1 MWNLDEKKLQE
12 MLDGFLNFQEVWTLE
27 KVKNMTLEEYTNIK
41 KDNPNRDDFTF
52 WIESKLDNLGSIWGG
67 SAFKFGIY
75 RRNDESQKES
85 SSGRLY
91 SQNYAWIAKYGNNEN
106 EAFNNIK
113 EKIIQII
120 QASQDN
126 NLKTIEKIDFGDAIK
141 WKIAFHYQDVK
152 NIKIVNIFSKNV
164 LDLIS
169 LNEFKEKLKIYQIHK
184 KLLENKNLSLVK
196 MIENIAIP
204 LWNKYGMDSQNYIDK
219 MKNLFS
225 EYLNKKKL
233 DKNTINKYIQVIENI
248 SKEFLKENLY
258 SCDLF
263 SFDQNINK
271 LNKNEEFK
279 LKNSNGHNMY
289 SSALN
294 YYKAFLI
301 DYYEQDIFITER
313 VQSEESN
320 MKIIPLNQ
328 ILYGSPG
335 TGKTYHTIDKA
346 LEIISKEEKIQIP
359 SEDDRIN
366 RKKIFDEYVK
376 NGQIVFTTFHQS
388 YGYEEFVEGIK
399 PMMNN
404 EANSQEIQYEIK
416 DGIFKDICNR
426 ALENYEN
433 SNLNTEELREKIK
446 LREKVEKFLNRLLE
460 TNEPISKTKGGN
472 FFINSFNNNTIEI
485 YSEDVERFDGIFK
498 LSLSTFITLLKSNIE
513 FNSAVEMFKKVFD
526 RDYADRTHTY
536 YFNLV
541 NKFKEYEKQAVLKT
555 EDNKI
560 SSNSL
565 NSYIIIIDEINRGN
579 VSKIFGELITLIEPS
594 KRIGESEELKVTL
607 PYSGEKFGVP
617 KNVYIIGT
625 MNTADRSITSL
636 DAALRRRFE
645 FVEMMPDPDLLKN
658 VFICKDVENP
668 NKDEDYLGDDA
679 KTEGFAEILQNIL
692 ISINK
697 RIEFLLDREKTIG
710 HAFFMSEAVKFNKD
724 NWCKSDEYEEDWYV
738 LSISKLKSI
747 FQNKIIPLLQEYF
760 YNDYAL
766 ISAVLNDNGMIE
778 KCEKDDKYLQK
789 IKNLDNVD
797 SEKIIYNIASFD
809 NKIWNDIKTYQ
820 AIYNDGEN
828 QSKND
833 KQ

>member
-1 MWNLDEKKLQE
+1 MIE
-12 MLDGFLNFQEVWTLE
+12 FLNEDRKKFKEYLIDFFHNAYNSDKLSSKDEIVNFDFLKNYGFCVKLSYGKGTISKIPWIIFIRTDTQEY
-27 KVKNMTLEEYTNIK
+27 KASY
-41 KDNPNRDDFTF
+41 
-52 WIESKLDNLGSIWGG
+52 
-67 SAFKFGIY
+67 GIY
-75 RRNDESQKES
+75 VYCGIKRENGEIIVCIGESEDKTINYLAKNKVDDYNTQFNKKTYDYKNLNNDIDLIIDKIIENMQWFAKLPLNEIQDRNDLSKSNNKEIRNDGS
-85 SSGRLY
+85 EMS
-91 SQNYAWIAKYGNNEN
+91 N
-106 EAFNNIK
+106 
-113 EKIIQII
+113 
-120 QASQDN
+120 
-126 NLKTIEKIDFGDAIK
+126 
-141 WKIAFHYQDVK
+141 
-152 NIKIVNIFSKNV
+152 
-164 LDLIS
+164 
-169 LNEFKEKLKIYQIHK
+169 K
-184 KLLENKNLSLVK
+184 KENKNLSL
-196 MIENIAIP
+196 
-204 LWNKYGMDSQNYIDK
+204 
-219 MKNLFS
+219 
-225 EYLNKKKL
+225 
-233 DKNTINKYIQVIENI
+233 
-248 SKEFLKENLY
+248 
-258 SCDLF
+258 
-263 SFDQNINK
+263 
-271 LNKNEEFK
+271 
-279 LKNSNGHNMY
+279 
-289 SSALN
+289 
-294 YYKAFLI
+294 
-301 DYYEQDIFITER
+301 
-313 VQSEESN
+313 
-320 MKIIPLNQ
+320 NQ
-328 ILYGSPG
+328 ILYGPPG

-346 LEIISKEEKIQIP
+346 LEILGENLESRDRDEK
-359 SEDDRIN
+359 
-366 RKKIFDEYVK
+366 KAKFDEYVK
-376 NGQIVFTTFHQS
+376 DGQIVFTTFHQS

-594 KRIGESEELKVTL
+594 KRLGNEEALELTL

-636 DAALRRRFE
+636 DTALRRRFE
-645 FVEMMPDPDLLKN
+645 FVEMMPNSDLLNN

-668 NKDEDYLGDDA
+668 NEDEDYLGDDA
-679 KTEGFAEILQNIL
+679 KTEGYAEILQNIL

-710 HAFFMSEAVKFNKD
+710 HAFFMSEAVKFNKN
-724 NWCKSDEYEEDWYV
+724 NWIKPDEYEEDWYV
-738 LSISKLKSI
+738 LSISKLKKV

-766 ISAVLNDNGMIE
+766 INEVLNDNGMIFE
-778 KCEKDDKYLQK
+778 DKKDDKYLQK
-789 IKNLDNVD
+789 IKNLDSVN
-797 SEKIIYNIASFD
+797 SERSIYNIASFD
-809 NKIWNDIKTYQ
+809 DKIWDKIEIYQ
-820 AIYNDGEN
+820 AIYNDEIAN
-828 QSKND
+828 KL
-833 KQ
+833 KKRK

>member
-1 MWNLDEKKLQE
+1 
-12 MLDGFLNFQEVWTLE
+12 
-27 KVKNMTLEEYTNIK
+27 MTLEEYTNIK

-399 PMMNN
+399 PIIDND
-404 EANSQEIQYEIK
+404 ENSQEVKYDVK
-416 DGIFKDICNR
+416 DGIFKELCDKSLKNYILSMQNENEIDLDKLIFEF
-426 ALENYEN
+426 ANYINQDFLNKGNEFPLENKVSIKKILLNSKDEYRSFLLGGSIKSPQRLTIDIIKRDYLNFKNKKILSFKDIKPKYDSQSDYHGNAIYYFMFYNKLKEFEN
-433 SNLNTEELREKIK
+433 IQNEKFKIK
-446 LREKVEKFLNRLLE
+446 K
-460 TNEPISKTKGGN
+460 
-472 FFINSFNNNTIEI
+472 EI
-485 YSEDVERFDGIFK
+485 
-498 LSLSTFITLLKSNIE
+498 LK
-513 FNSAVEMFKKVFD
+513 
-526 RDYADRTHTY
+526 
-536 YFNLV
+536 
-541 NKFKEYEKQAVLKT
+541 
-555 EDNKI
+555 
-560 SSNSL
+560 
-565 NSYIIIIDEINRGN
+565 SYIIIIDEINRGN
-579 VSKIFGELITLIEPS
+579 VSKIFGELITLIEAS
-594 KRIGESEELKVTL
+594 KRIGEKEELKVTL
-607 PYSGEKFGVP
+607 PYSGKEFGVP

-636 DAALRRRFE
+636 DTALRRRFE
-645 FVEMMPDPDLLKN
+645 FIEMMPDVSKLSIDCEGINLQELLK
-658 VFICKDVENP
+658 
-668 NKDEDYLGDDA
+668 A
-679 KTEGFAEILQNIL
+679 
-692 ISINK
+692 INT
-697 RIEFLLDREKTIG
+697 RIEYLLDREKTIG
-710 HAFFMSEAVKFNKD
+710 HAFFISVENL
-724 NWCKSDEYEEDWYV
+724 ED
-738 LSISKLKSI
+738 LKKV
-747 FQNKIIPLLQEYF
+747 FKNKIIPLLQEYF

-766 ISAVLNDNGMIE
+766 IDAVLNKNGMLEISVENKDYLKNMTEFIE
-778 KCEKDDKYLQK
+778 SDKIVYKFSDSNNWSKDTFIK
-789 IKNLDNVD
+789 IY
-797 SEKIIYNIASFD
+797 E
-809 NKIWNDIKTYQ
+809 
-820 AIYNDGEN
+820 
-828 QSKND
+828 
-833 KQ
+833 

>member
-204 LWNKYGMDSQNYIDK
+204 LWNKYGMNSQNYIDK

-279 LKNSNGHNMY
+279 LKNSN

-294 YYKAFLI
+294 YYRAFLI

-328 ILYGSPG
+328 IFYGSPG

-346 LEIISKEEKIQIP
+346 LEILGKNLESR
-359 SEDDRIN
+359 DD
-366 RKKIFDEYVK
+366 KKAKFDEYVK
-376 NGQIVFTTFHQS
+376 KGQIVFTTFHQS

-399 PMMNN
+399 PRIDS
-404 EANSQEIQYEIK
+404 EENSKEIEYEIK
-416 DGIFKDICNR
+416 DGIFKELCEK
-426 ALENYEN
+426 ALDNYEN
-433 SNLNTEELREKIK
+433 SILNADELNKKIELK
-446 LREKVEKFLNRLLE
+446 EKVENFLNWLLE
-460 TNEPISKTKGGN
+460 TNEPIGKTKGGN
-472 FFINSFNNNTIEI
+472 FFVIEIDNKTIVI
-485 YSEDVERFDGIFK
+485 YSEGIERFDGIFNLN
-498 LSLSTFITLLKSNIE
+498 LSIFMELLKCKDE
-513 FNSAVEMFKKVFD
+513 FNNATEMFKKVFN

-541 NKFKEYEKQAVLKT
+541 KKFKAYEKQLTAKI
-555 EDNKI
+555 ENNKNND
-560 SSNSL
+560 NSL
-565 NSYIIIIDEINRGN
+565 KPYIIIIDEINRGN

-594 KRIGESEELKVTL
+594 KRIGEKEELKVTL

-636 DAALRRRFE
+636 DTALRRRFE
-645 FVEMMPDPDLLKN
+645 FVEMMPDVSKLSMDCEGINLQELLK
-658 VFICKDVENP
+658 
-668 NKDEDYLGDDA
+668 A
-679 KTEGFAEILQNIL
+679 
-692 ISINK
+692 INT
-697 RIEFLLDREKTIG
+697 RIEYLLDREKIIG
-710 HAFFMSEAVKFNKD
+710 HAFFIGVENLND
-724 NWCKSDEYEEDWYV
+724 
-738 LSISKLKSI
+738 LKSI

-766 ISAVLNDNGMIE
+766 INAVLNDNGMIFE
-778 KCEKDDKYLQK
+778 DKKDDKYLQK
-789 IKNLDNVD
+789 IKNLDSIN
-797 SEKIIYNIASFD
+797 SERSIYNIASFD
-809 NKIWNDIKTYQ
+809 DKIWDKIEIYQ
-820 AIYNDGEN
+820 AIYNDEIVNKLKNEN
-828 QSKND
+828 E
-833 KQ
+833 

>member
-219 MKNLFS
+219 IKNLFS

-294 YYKAFLI
+294 YYRAFLI

-328 ILYGSPG
+328 ILYGPPG

-346 LEIISKEEKIQIP
+346 LEILGENLESRDEK
-359 SEDDRIN
+359 
-366 RKKIFDEYVK
+366 KAKFDEYVRK
-376 NGQIVFTTFHQS
+376 GQIVFTTFHQS

-399 PMMNN
+399 PIIDND
-404 EANSQEIQYEIK
+404 ENSQEVKYDVK
-416 DGIFKDICNR
+416 DGIFKELCDKSLKNYILSMQNENEIDLDKLIFEF
-426 ALENYEN
+426 ANYINQDFLNKGNEFPLENKVSIKKILLNFKDEYRSFSLGGSIKSPQSLTIDIIKRDYLNFKNKKILSFKDIKPKYDSQSDYHGNAIYYFMFYNKLKEFEN
-433 SNLNTEELREKIK
+433 IQNEKFKIK
-446 LREKVEKFLNRLLE
+446 K
-460 TNEPISKTKGGN
+460 
-472 FFINSFNNNTIEI
+472 EI
-485 YSEDVERFDGIFK
+485 
-498 LSLSTFITLLKSNIE
+498 LK
-513 FNSAVEMFKKVFD
+513 
-526 RDYADRTHTY
+526 
-536 YFNLV
+536 
-541 NKFKEYEKQAVLKT
+541 
-555 EDNKI
+555 
-560 SSNSL
+560 
-565 NSYIIIIDEINRGN
+565 SYIIIIDEINRGN

-594 KRIGESEELKVTL
+594 KRIGEKEELKVTL

-636 DAALRRRFE
+636 DTALRRRFE
-645 FVEMMPDPDLLKN
+645 FVEMMPDVSKLSMDCEGINLQELLK
-658 VFICKDVENP
+658 
-668 NKDEDYLGDDA
+668 A
-679 KTEGFAEILQNIL
+679 
-692 ISINK
+692 INT
-697 RIEFLLDREKTIG
+697 RIEYLLDREKTIG
-710 HAFFMSEAVKFNKD
+710 HAFFVSVENL
-724 NWCKSDEYEEDWYV
+724 ED
-738 LSISKLKSI
+738 LKKV

-766 ISAVLNDNGMIE
+766 INAVLNDNGMIFE
-778 KCEKDDKYLQK
+778 DKKDDKYLQK
-789 IKNLDNVD
+789 IKNLDSVN
-797 SEKIIYNIASFD
+797 SERSIYNIASFD
-809 NKIWNDIKTYQ
+809 DKIWDKIEIYQ
-820 AIYNDGEN
+820 AIYNDEIANKLKNEN
-828 QSKND
+828 E
-833 KQ
+833 

>member
-1 MWNLDEKKLQE
+1 MIE
-12 MLDGFLNFQEVWTLE
+12 FLNEDRKKFKEYLIDFFHNAYNSDKLSSKDEIVNFDFLKNYGFCVKLSYGKGTISKIPWIIFIRTDTQEY
-27 KVKNMTLEEYTNIK
+27 KASY
-41 KDNPNRDDFTF
+41 
-52 WIESKLDNLGSIWGG
+52 
-67 SAFKFGIY
+67 GIY
-75 RRNDESQKES
+75 VYCGIKRENGEIIVCIGESEDKTINYLAKNKVDDYNTQFNKKTYDYKNLNNDIDLIIDKIIENMQWFAKLPLNEIQDRNDLSKSNNKEIRNDGS
-85 SSGRLY
+85 EMS
-91 SQNYAWIAKYGNNEN
+91 N
-106 EAFNNIK
+106 
-113 EKIIQII
+113 
-120 QASQDN
+120 
-126 NLKTIEKIDFGDAIK
+126 
-141 WKIAFHYQDVK
+141 
-152 NIKIVNIFSKNV
+152 
-164 LDLIS
+164 
-169 LNEFKEKLKIYQIHK
+169 K
-184 KLLENKNLSLVK
+184 KENKNLSL
-196 MIENIAIP
+196 
-204 LWNKYGMDSQNYIDK
+204 
-219 MKNLFS
+219 
-225 EYLNKKKL
+225 
-233 DKNTINKYIQVIENI
+233 
-248 SKEFLKENLY
+248 
-258 SCDLF
+258 
-263 SFDQNINK
+263 
-271 LNKNEEFK
+271 
-279 LKNSNGHNMY
+279 
-289 SSALN
+289 
-294 YYKAFLI
+294 
-301 DYYEQDIFITER
+301 
-313 VQSEESN
+313 
-320 MKIIPLNQ
+320 NQ
-328 ILYGSPG
+328 ILYGPPG

-346 LEIISKEEKIQIP
+346 LEILGENLESRDRDEK
-359 SEDDRIN
+359 
-366 RKKIFDEYVK
+366 KAKFDEYVK
-376 NGQIVFTTFHQS
+376 DGQIVFTTFHQS

-607 PYSGEKFGVP
+607 PYSGKKFGVP
-617 KNVYIIGT
+617 KNVYILGT

-636 DAALRRRFE
+636 DTALRRRFE

-724 NWCKSDEYEEDWYV
+724 NWCKPDKYEEDWYV

-747 FQNKIIPLLQEYF
+747 FQKKIIPLLQEYF

>member
-294 YYKAFLI
+294 YYRAFLI

-328 ILYGSPG
+328 ILYGPPG

-346 LEIISKEEKIQIP
+346 LEILGENLESRDEK
-359 SEDDRIN
+359 
-366 RKKIFDEYVK
+366 KAKFDEYVRK
-376 NGQIVFTTFHQS
+376 GQIVFTTFHQS

-399 PMMNN
+399 PIIDND
-404 EANSQEIQYEIK
+404 ENSQEVKYDVK
-416 DGIFKDICNR
+416 DGIFKELCDKSLKNYILSMQNENEIDLDKLIFEF
-426 ALENYEN
+426 ANYINQDFLNKGNEFPLENKVSIKKILLNFKDEYRSFSLGGSIKSPQSLTIDIIKRDYLNFKNKKILSFKDIKPKYDSQSDYHGNAIYYFMFYNKLKEFEN
-433 SNLNTEELREKIK
+433 IQNEKFKIK
-446 LREKVEKFLNRLLE
+446 K
-460 TNEPISKTKGGN
+460 
-472 FFINSFNNNTIEI
+472 EI
-485 YSEDVERFDGIFK
+485 
-498 LSLSTFITLLKSNIE
+498 LK
-513 FNSAVEMFKKVFD
+513 
-526 RDYADRTHTY
+526 
-536 YFNLV
+536 
-541 NKFKEYEKQAVLKT
+541 
-555 EDNKI
+555 
-560 SSNSL
+560 
-565 NSYIIIIDEINRGN
+565 SYIIIIDEINRGN
-579 VSKIFGELITLIEPS
+579 VSKIFGELITLIEAS
-594 KRIGESEELKVTL
+594 KRIGEKEELKVTL
-607 PYSGEKFGVP
+607 PYSGKEFGVP

-636 DAALRRRFE
+636 DTALRRRFE
-645 FVEMMPDPDLLKN
+645 FVEMMPDVSKLSMDCEGINLQELLK
-658 VFICKDVENP
+658 
-668 NKDEDYLGDDA
+668 A
-679 KTEGFAEILQNIL
+679 
-692 ISINK
+692 INT
-697 RIEFLLDREKTIG
+697 RIEYLLDREKTIG
-710 HAFFMSEAVKFNKD
+710 HAFFVSVENL
-724 NWCKSDEYEEDWYV
+724 ED
-738 LSISKLKSI
+738 LKKV

-766 ISAVLNDNGMIE
+766 INAVLNDNGMIFE
-778 KCEKDDKYLQK
+778 DKKDDKYLQK
-789 IKNLDNVD
+789 IKNLDSVN
-797 SEKIIYNIASFD
+797 SERSIYNIASFD
-809 NKIWNDIKTYQ
+809 DKIWDKIEIYQ
-820 AIYNDGEN
+820 AIYNDEIANKLKNEN
-828 QSKND
+828 E
-833 KQ
+833 

>member
-1 MWNLDEKKLQE
+1 MIE
-12 MLDGFLNFQEVWTLE
+12 FLNEDRKKFKEYLIDFFHNAYNSDKLSSKDEIVNFDFLKNYGFCVKLSYGKGTISKIPWIIFIRTDTQEY
-27 KVKNMTLEEYTNIK
+27 KASY
-41 KDNPNRDDFTF
+41 
-52 WIESKLDNLGSIWGG
+52 
-67 SAFKFGIY
+67 GIY
-75 RRNDESQKES
+75 VYCGIKRENGEIIVCIGESEDKTINYLAKNKVDDYNTQFNKKTYDYKNLNNDIDLIIDKIIENMQWFAKLPLNEIQDRNDLSKSNNKEIRNDGS
-85 SSGRLY
+85 EMS
-91 SQNYAWIAKYGNNEN
+91 N
-106 EAFNNIK
+106 
-113 EKIIQII
+113 
-120 QASQDN
+120 
-126 NLKTIEKIDFGDAIK
+126 
-141 WKIAFHYQDVK
+141 
-152 NIKIVNIFSKNV
+152 
-164 LDLIS
+164 
-169 LNEFKEKLKIYQIHK
+169 K
-184 KLLENKNLSLVK
+184 KENKNLS
-196 MIENIAIP
+196 
-204 LWNKYGMDSQNYIDK
+204 
-219 MKNLFS
+219 
-225 EYLNKKKL
+225 
-233 DKNTINKYIQVIENI
+233 
-248 SKEFLKENLY
+248 
-258 SCDLF
+258 
-263 SFDQNINK
+263 
-271 LNKNEEFK
+271 
-279 LKNSNGHNMY
+279 
-289 SSALN
+289 
-294 YYKAFLI
+294 
-301 DYYEQDIFITER
+301 
-313 VQSEESN
+313 
-320 MKIIPLNQ
+320 LNQ

-346 LEIISKEEKIQIP
+346 LEILGENLESRDEK
-359 SEDDRIN
+359 
-366 RKKIFDEYVK
+366 KAKFDEYVK

-399 PMMNN
+399 PHIDS
-404 EANSQEIQYEIK
+404 EENSKEIKYEIK
-416 DGIFKDICNR
+416 DGIFKELCEK
-426 ALENYEN
+426 ALENRD
-433 SNLNTEELREKIK
+433 SIK
-446 LREKVEKFLNRLLE
+446 NFNFYIDKLKEKVKIDDNNPEKYFELPNTKYSIQYRNGK
-460 TNEPISKTKGGN
+460 TFRIKFDDMSKNHKDYPVSIDNIEKLYKTSN
-472 FFINSFNNNTIEI
+472 IDEI
-485 YSEDVERFDGIFK
+485 Y
-498 LSLSTFITLLKSNIE
+498 
-513 FNSAVEMFKKVFD
+513 NSAYVRAILNYLKLQGLEDYKEKDEKV
-526 RDYADRTHTY
+526 
-536 YFNLV
+536 NLP
-541 NKFKEYEKQAVLKT
+541 
-555 EDNKI
+555 
-560 SSNSL
+560 
-565 NSYIIIIDEINRGN
+565 YIIIIDEINRGN
-579 VSKIFGELITLIEPS
+579 VSKIFGELITLIEAS
-594 KRIGESEELKVTL
+594 KRIGEKEELKVTL

-636 DAALRRRFE
+636 DTALRRRFE
-645 FVEMMPDPDLLKN
+645 FIEMMPDPDLLKN

>member
-1 MWNLDEKKLQE
+1 MIE
-12 MLDGFLNFQEVWTLE
+12 FLNEDRKKFKEYLIDFFHNAYNSDKLSSKDEIVNFDFLKNYGFCVKLSYGKGTISKIPWIIFIRTDTQEY
-27 KVKNMTLEEYTNIK
+27 KASY
-41 KDNPNRDDFTF
+41 
-52 WIESKLDNLGSIWGG
+52 
-67 SAFKFGIY
+67 GIY
-75 RRNDESQKES
+75 VYCGIKRENGEIIVCIGESEDKTINYLAKNKVDDYNTQFNKKTYDYKNLNNDIDLIIDKIIENMQWFAKLPLNEIQDRNDLSKSNNKEIRNDGS
-85 SSGRLY
+85 EMS
-91 SQNYAWIAKYGNNEN
+91 N
-106 EAFNNIK
+106 
-113 EKIIQII
+113 
-120 QASQDN
+120 
-126 NLKTIEKIDFGDAIK
+126 
-141 WKIAFHYQDVK
+141 
-152 NIKIVNIFSKNV
+152 
-164 LDLIS
+164 
-169 LNEFKEKLKIYQIHK
+169 K
-184 KLLENKNLSLVK
+184 KENKNLSL
-196 MIENIAIP
+196 
-204 LWNKYGMDSQNYIDK
+204 
-219 MKNLFS
+219 
-225 EYLNKKKL
+225 
-233 DKNTINKYIQVIENI
+233 
-248 SKEFLKENLY
+248 
-258 SCDLF
+258 
-263 SFDQNINK
+263 
-271 LNKNEEFK
+271 
-279 LKNSNGHNMY
+279 
-289 SSALN
+289 
-294 YYKAFLI
+294 
-301 DYYEQDIFITER
+301 
-313 VQSEESN
+313 
-320 MKIIPLNQ
+320 NQ
-328 ILYGSPG
+328 ILYGPPG

-346 LEIISKEEKIQIP
+346 LEILGENLESRDEK
-359 SEDDRIN
+359 
-366 RKKIFDEYVK
+366 KAKFDEYVK

-607 PYSGEKFGVP
+607 PYSGKKFGVP
-617 KNVYIIGT
+617 KNVYILGT

-636 DAALRRRFE
+636 DTALRRRFE

-724 NWCKSDEYEEDWYV
+724 NWCKPDEYEEDWYV

>member
-399 PMMNN
+399 PIIDND
-404 EANSQEIQYEIK
+404 ENSQEVKYDVK
-416 DGIFKDICNR
+416 DGIFKELCDKSLKNYILSMQNENEIDLDKLIFEF
-426 ALENYEN
+426 ANYINQDFLNKGNEFPLENKVSIKKILLNFKDEYRSFSLGGSIKSPQSLTIDIIKRDYLNFKNKKILSFKDIKPKYDSQSDYHGNAIYYFMFYNKLKEFEN
-433 SNLNTEELREKIK
+433 IQNEKFKIK
-446 LREKVEKFLNRLLE
+446 K
-460 TNEPISKTKGGN
+460 
-472 FFINSFNNNTIEI
+472 EI
-485 YSEDVERFDGIFK
+485 
-498 LSLSTFITLLKSNIE
+498 LK
-513 FNSAVEMFKKVFD
+513 
-526 RDYADRTHTY
+526 
-536 YFNLV
+536 
-541 NKFKEYEKQAVLKT
+541 
-555 EDNKI
+555 
-560 SSNSL
+560 
-565 NSYIIIIDEINRGN
+565 SYIIIIDEINRGN

-594 KRIGESEELKVTL
+594 KRIGEKEELKVTL
-607 PYSGEKFGVP
+607 PYSGKEFGVP

-636 DAALRRRFE
+636 DTALRRRFE
-645 FVEMMPDPDLLKN
+645 FIEMMPDVSKLSIDCEGINLQELLK
-658 VFICKDVENP
+658 
-668 NKDEDYLGDDA
+668 A
-679 KTEGFAEILQNIL
+679 
-692 ISINK
+692 INT
-697 RIEFLLDREKTIG
+697 RIEYLLDREKTIG
-710 HAFFMSEAVKFNKD
+710 HAFF
-724 NWCKSDEYEEDWYV
+724 
-738 LSISKLKSI
+738 ISVENLESLKKV
-747 FQNKIIPLLQEYF
+747 FKNRIIPLLQEYF

-766 ISAVLNDNGMIE
+766 IDAVLNKNGMLEISVENKDYLKNMTEFIE
-778 KCEKDDKYLQK
+778 SDKIVYKFSDSNNWSKDTFIK
-789 IKNLDNVD
+789 IYK
-797 SEKIIYNIASFD
+797 
-809 NKIWNDIKTYQ
+809 
-820 AIYNDGEN
+820 
-828 QSKND
+828 
-833 KQ
+833 

>member
-12 MLDGFLNFQEVWTLE
+12 MLDGFLNFQKVWTLE

-126 NLKTIEKIDFGDAIK
+126 NLKAIEKIDFGDAIK

-271 LNKNEEFK
+271 LNKNEGFK

-294 YYKAFLI
+294 YYRAFLI

-346 LEIISKEEKIQIP
+346 LEILGENLENR
-359 SEDDRIN
+359 DD
-366 RKKIFDEYVK
+366 KKAKFDEYVK

-399 PMMNN
+399 PSLNSD
-404 EANSQEIQYEIK
+404 ENSQINYKVK
-416 DGIFKDICNR
+416 DGIFKELCKK
-426 ALENYEN
+426 ALENRDDIESFNFYINDLKEKTKEDANNPEKYFQLPNTKYSIQYRGGKTFRIKFDDMSKNHKDYPVSIDNIEKLYKTSNIDEIYN
-433 SNLNTEELREKIK
+433 SAYVKAILNYLKSQGLKDYKEKDEKI
-446 LREKVEKFLNRLLE
+446 
-460 TNEPISKTKGGN
+460 
-472 FFINSFNNNTIEI
+472 
-485 YSEDVERFDGIFK
+485 
-498 LSLSTFITLLKSNIE
+498 
-513 FNSAVEMFKKVFD
+513 
-526 RDYADRTHTY
+526 
-536 YFNLV
+536 NLP
-541 NKFKEYEKQAVLKT
+541 
-555 EDNKI
+555 
-560 SSNSL
+560 
-565 NSYIIIIDEINRGN
+565 YIIIIDEINRGN

-594 KRIGESEELKVTL
+594 KRIGEKEELKVTL
-607 PYSGEKFGVP
+607 PYSGEEFGVP

-636 DAALRRRFE
+636 DTALRRRFE
-645 FVEMMPDPDLLKN
+645 FIEMMPDVSKLSMDCEGINLQELLK
-658 VFICKDVENP
+658 
-668 NKDEDYLGDDA
+668 A
-679 KTEGFAEILQNIL
+679 
-692 ISINK
+692 INT
-697 RIEFLLDREKTIG
+697 RIEYLLDREKTIG
-710 HAFFMSEAVKFNKD
+710 HAFFIGVENLND
-724 NWCKSDEYEEDWYV
+724 
-738 LSISKLKSI
+738 LKKV

-766 ISAVLNDNGMIE
+766 INAVLN
-778 KCEKDDKYLQK
+778 
-789 IKNLDNVD
+789 
-797 SEKIIYNIASFD
+797 
-809 NKIWNDIKTYQ
+809 
-820 AIYNDGEN
+820 
-828 QSKND
+828 KND
-833 KQ
+833 MLEISVENKDYLKNMTEFIESDKIVYKFSDSNNWSKDTFIKIYE

>member
-204 LWNKYGMDSQNYIDK
+204 LWNKYGMDSQNYINK

-399 PMMNN
+399 PIIDND
-404 EANSQEIQYEIK
+404 ENSQEVKYDVK
-416 DGIFKDICNR
+416 DGIFKELCDKSLKNYILSMQNENEIDLDKLIFEF
-426 ALENYEN
+426 ANYINQDFLNKGNEFPLENKVSIKKILLNFKDEYRSFSLGGSIKSPQSLTIDIIKRDYLNFKNKKILSFKDIKPKYDSQSDYHGNAIYYFMFYNKLKEFEN
-433 SNLNTEELREKIK
+433 IQNEKFKIK
-446 LREKVEKFLNRLLE
+446 K
-460 TNEPISKTKGGN
+460 
-472 FFINSFNNNTIEI
+472 EI
-485 YSEDVERFDGIFK
+485 
-498 LSLSTFITLLKSNIE
+498 LK
-513 FNSAVEMFKKVFD
+513 
-526 RDYADRTHTY
+526 
-536 YFNLV
+536 
-541 NKFKEYEKQAVLKT
+541 
-555 EDNKI
+555 
-560 SSNSL
+560 
-565 NSYIIIIDEINRGN
+565 SYIIIIDEINRGN

-594 KRIGESEELKVTL
+594 KRIGEKEELKVTL
-607 PYSGEKFGVP
+607 PYSGKEFGVP

-636 DAALRRRFE
+636 DTALRRRFE
-645 FVEMMPDPDLLKN
+645 FIEMMPDVSKLSIDCEGINLQELLK
-658 VFICKDVENP
+658 
-668 NKDEDYLGDDA
+668 A
-679 KTEGFAEILQNIL
+679 
-692 ISINK
+692 INT
-697 RIEFLLDREKTIG
+697 RIEYLLDREKTIG
-710 HAFFMSEAVKFNKD
+710 HAFF
-724 NWCKSDEYEEDWYV
+724 
-738 LSISKLKSI
+738 ISVENLESLKKV
-747 FQNKIIPLLQEYF
+747 FKNRIIPLLQEYF

-766 ISAVLNDNGMIE
+766 IDAVLNKNGMLEISVENKDYLKNMTEFIE
-778 KCEKDDKYLQK
+778 SDKIVYKFSDSNNWNKDTFIK
-789 IKNLDNVD
+789 IYK
-797 SEKIIYNIASFD
+797 
-809 NKIWNDIKTYQ
+809 
-820 AIYNDGEN
+820 
-828 QSKND
+828 
-833 KQ
+833 

>member
-1 MWNLDEKKLQE
+1 MWNLDEKKIQE
-12 MLDGFLNFQEVWTLE
+12 MHDGFLNFQKVWTLE

-294 YYKAFLI
+294 YYRAFLI

-346 LEIISKEEKIQIP
+346 LEILGENLESRDEK
-359 SEDDRIN
+359 
-366 RKKIFDEYVK
+366 KAKFDEYVK

-399 PMMNN
+399 PHIDS
-404 EANSQEIQYEIK
+404 EENSKEIKYEIK
-416 DGIFKDICNR
+416 DGIFKELCEK
-426 ALENYEN
+426 ALENRD
-433 SNLNTEELREKIK
+433 SIK
-446 LREKVEKFLNRLLE
+446 NFNFYIDKLKEKVKIDDNNPEKYFELPNTKYSIQYRNGK
-460 TNEPISKTKGGN
+460 TFRIKFDDMSKNHKDYPVSIDNIEKLYKTSN
-472 FFINSFNNNTIEI
+472 IDEI
-485 YSEDVERFDGIFK
+485 Y
-498 LSLSTFITLLKSNIE
+498 
-513 FNSAVEMFKKVFD
+513 NSAYVRAILNYLKLQGLEDYKEKDEKV
-526 RDYADRTHTY
+526 
-536 YFNLV
+536 NLP
-541 NKFKEYEKQAVLKT
+541 
-555 EDNKI
+555 
-560 SSNSL
+560 
-565 NSYIIIIDEINRGN
+565 YIIIIDEINRGN
-579 VSKIFGELITLIEPS
+579 VSKIFGELITLIEAS
-594 KRIGESEELKVTL
+594 KRIGEKEELKVTL

-636 DAALRRRFE
+636 DTALRRRFE
-645 FVEMMPDPDLLKN
+645 FIEMMPDVSKLSMDCEGINLQELLK
-658 VFICKDVENP
+658 
-668 NKDEDYLGDDA
+668 A
-679 KTEGFAEILQNIL
+679 
-692 ISINK
+692 INT
-697 RIEFLLDREKTIG
+697 RIEYLLDREKTIG
-710 HAFFMSEAVKFNKD
+710 HAFFISVENL
-724 NWCKSDEYEEDWYV
+724 ED
-738 LSISKLKSI
+738 LKKV
-747 FQNKIIPLLQEYF
+747 FKNKIIPLLQEYF

-766 ISAVLNDNGMIE
+766 IDAVLNKNGMLEISVENKDYLKNMTEFIE
-778 KCEKDDKYLQK
+778 SDKIVYKFSDSNNWSKDTFIK
-789 IKNLDNVD
+789 IY
-797 SEKIIYNIASFD
+797 E
-809 NKIWNDIKTYQ
+809 
-820 AIYNDGEN
+820 
-828 QSKND
+828 
-833 KQ
+833 

>member
-1 MWNLDEKKLQE
+1 
-12 MLDGFLNFQEVWTLE
+12 
-27 KVKNMTLEEYTNIK
+27 
-41 KDNPNRDDFTF
+41 
-52 WIESKLDNLGSIWGG
+52 
-67 SAFKFGIY
+67 
-75 RRNDESQKES
+75 
-85 SSGRLY
+85 
-91 SQNYAWIAKYGNNEN
+91 
-106 EAFNNIK
+106 
-113 EKIIQII
+113 
-120 QASQDN
+120 
-126 NLKTIEKIDFGDAIK
+126 
-141 WKIAFHYQDVK
+141 
-152 NIKIVNIFSKNV
+152 
-164 LDLIS
+164 
-169 LNEFKEKLKIYQIHK
+169 
-184 KLLENKNLSLVK
+184 NKNLSLVK

-399 PMMNN
+399 PIIDND
-404 EANSQEIQYEIK
+404 ENSQEVKYDVK
-416 DGIFKDICNR
+416 DGIFKELCDKSLKNYILSMQNENEIDLDKLIFEF
-426 ALENYEN
+426 ANYINQDFLNKGNEFPLENKVSIKKILLNFKDEYRSFSLGGSIKSPQSLTIDIIKRDYLNFKNKKILSFKDIKPKYDSQSDYHGNAIYYFMFYNKLKEFEN
-433 SNLNTEELREKIK
+433 IQNEKFKIK
-446 LREKVEKFLNRLLE
+446 K
-460 TNEPISKTKGGN
+460 
-472 FFINSFNNNTIEI
+472 EI
-485 YSEDVERFDGIFK
+485 
-498 LSLSTFITLLKSNIE
+498 LK
-513 FNSAVEMFKKVFD
+513 
-526 RDYADRTHTY
+526 
-536 YFNLV
+536 
-541 NKFKEYEKQAVLKT
+541 
-555 EDNKI
+555 
-560 SSNSL
+560 
-565 NSYIIIIDEINRGN
+565 SYIIIIDEINRGN

-594 KRIGESEELKVTL
+594 KRIGEKEELKVTL
-607 PYSGEKFGVP
+607 PYSGKEFGVP

-636 DAALRRRFE
+636 DTALRRRFE
-645 FVEMMPDPDLLKN
+645 FIEMMPDVSKLSIDCEGINLQELLK
-658 VFICKDVENP
+658 
-668 NKDEDYLGDDA
+668 A
-679 KTEGFAEILQNIL
+679 
-692 ISINK
+692 INT
-697 RIEFLLDREKTIG
+697 RIEYLLDREKTIG
-710 HAFFMSEAVKFNKD
+710 HAFF
-724 NWCKSDEYEEDWYV
+724 
-738 LSISKLKSI
+738 ISVENLESLKKV
-747 FQNKIIPLLQEYF
+747 FKNRIIPLLQEYF

-766 ISAVLNDNGMIE
+766 IDAVLNKNGMLEISVENKDYLKNMTEFIE
-778 KCEKDDKYLQK
+778 SDKIVYKFSDSNNWNKDTFIK
-789 IKNLDNVD
+789 IYK
-797 SEKIIYNIASFD
+797 
-809 NKIWNDIKTYQ
+809 
-820 AIYNDGEN
+820 
-828 QSKND
+828 
-833 KQ
+833 

>member
-1 MWNLDEKKLQE
+1 KLSYGKGTISKIPWIIFIRTDTQE
-12 MLDGFLNFQEVWTLE
+12 Y
-27 KVKNMTLEEYTNIK
+27 KASY
-41 KDNPNRDDFTF
+41 
-52 WIESKLDNLGSIWGG
+52 
-67 SAFKFGIY
+67 GIY
-75 RRNDESQKES
+75 VYCGIKRENGEIIVCIGESEDKTINYLAKNKVDDYNTQFNKKTYDYKNLNNDIDLIIDKIIENMQWFAKLPLNEIQDRNDLSKSNNKEIRNDGS
-85 SSGRLY
+85 EMS
-91 SQNYAWIAKYGNNEN
+91 N
-106 EAFNNIK
+106 
-113 EKIIQII
+113 
-120 QASQDN
+120 
-126 NLKTIEKIDFGDAIK
+126 
-141 WKIAFHYQDVK
+141 
-152 NIKIVNIFSKNV
+152 
-164 LDLIS
+164 
-169 LNEFKEKLKIYQIHK
+169 K
-184 KLLENKNLSLVK
+184 KENKNLSL
-196 MIENIAIP
+196 
-204 LWNKYGMDSQNYIDK
+204 
-219 MKNLFS
+219 
-225 EYLNKKKL
+225 
-233 DKNTINKYIQVIENI
+233 
-248 SKEFLKENLY
+248 
-258 SCDLF
+258 
-263 SFDQNINK
+263 
-271 LNKNEEFK
+271 
-279 LKNSNGHNMY
+279 
-289 SSALN
+289 
-294 YYKAFLI
+294 
-301 DYYEQDIFITER
+301 
-313 VQSEESN
+313 
-320 MKIIPLNQ
+320 NQ
-328 ILYGSPG
+328 ILYGPPG

-346 LEIISKEEKIQIP
+346 LEILGENLESRDRDEK
-359 SEDDRIN
+359 
-366 RKKIFDEYVK
+366 KAKFDEYVK
-376 NGQIVFTTFHQS
+376 DGQIVFTTFHQS

-607 PYSGEKFGVP
+607 PYSGKKFGAP
-617 KNVYIIGT
+617 KNVYILGT

-636 DAALRRRFE
+636 DTALRRRFE

-724 NWCKSDEYEEDWYV
+724 NWCKPDEYEEDWYV

>member
-12 MLDGFLNFQEVWTLE
+12 MLDGFLNFQKVWTLE

-126 NLKTIEKIDFGDAIK
+126 NLKAIEKIDFGDAIK

-294 YYKAFLI
+294 YYRAFLI

-346 LEIISKEEKIQIP
+346 LEILGENLENR
-359 SEDDRIN
+359 DD
-366 RKKIFDEYVK
+366 KKAKFDEYVK

-399 PMMNN
+399 PSLNSD
-404 EANSQEIQYEIK
+404 ENSQINYKVK
-416 DGIFKDICNR
+416 DGIFKELCKK
-426 ALENYEN
+426 ALENRDDIESFNFYINDLKEKTKEDANNPEKYFQLPNTKYSIQYRGGKTFRIKFDDMSKNHKDYPVSIDNIEKLYKTSNIDEIYN
-433 SNLNTEELREKIK
+433 SAYVKAILNYLKSQGLKDYKEKDEKI
-446 LREKVEKFLNRLLE
+446 
-460 TNEPISKTKGGN
+460 
-472 FFINSFNNNTIEI
+472 
-485 YSEDVERFDGIFK
+485 
-498 LSLSTFITLLKSNIE
+498 
-513 FNSAVEMFKKVFD
+513 
-526 RDYADRTHTY
+526 
-536 YFNLV
+536 NLP
-541 NKFKEYEKQAVLKT
+541 
-555 EDNKI
+555 
-560 SSNSL
+560 
-565 NSYIIIIDEINRGN
+565 YIIIIDEINRGN

-594 KRIGESEELKVTL
+594 KRLGNEEALELTL

-636 DAALRRRFE
+636 DTALRRRFE
-645 FVEMMPDPDLLKN
+645 FVEMMPNSDLLNN

-668 NKDEDYLGDDA
+668 NEDEDYLGDDA
-679 KTEGFAEILQNIL
+679 KTEGYAEILQNIL

-710 HAFFMSEAVKFNKD
+710 HAFFMSEAVKFNKN
-724 NWCKSDEYEEDWYV
+724 NWIKPDEYEEDWYV
-738 LSISKLKSI
+738 LSISKLKKV

-766 ISAVLNDNGMIE
+766 INAVLNDNGMIFE
-778 KCEKDDKYLQK
+778 DKKDDKYLQK
-789 IKNLDNVD
+789 IKNLYNVD
-797 SEKIIYNIASFD
+797 NERNIYSIVSFD
-809 NKIWNDIKTYQ
+809 NEIWNKIEIYQ
-820 AIYNDGEN
+820 AIYDDEIANRL
-828 QSKND
+828 KN
-833 KQ
+833 KNE

>member
-1 MWNLDEKKLQE
+1 MIE
-12 MLDGFLNFQEVWTLE
+12 FLNEDRKKFKEYLIVFFHNAYNSDKLSSKDEIVNFDFLKNYGFCVKLSYGKGTISKIPWIIFIRTDTQEY
-27 KVKNMTLEEYTNIK
+27 KASY
-41 KDNPNRDDFTF
+41 
-52 WIESKLDNLGSIWGG
+52 
-67 SAFKFGIY
+67 GIY
-75 RRNDESQKES
+75 VYCGIKRENGEIIVCIGESEDKTINYLAKNKVDDYNTQFNKKTYDYKNLNNDIDLIIDKIIENMQWFAKLPLNEIQDRNDLSKSNNKEIRNDGS
-85 SSGRLY
+85 EMS
-91 SQNYAWIAKYGNNEN
+91 N
-106 EAFNNIK
+106 
-113 EKIIQII
+113 
-120 QASQDN
+120 
-126 NLKTIEKIDFGDAIK
+126 
-141 WKIAFHYQDVK
+141 
-152 NIKIVNIFSKNV
+152 
-164 LDLIS
+164 
-169 LNEFKEKLKIYQIHK
+169 K
-184 KLLENKNLSLVK
+184 KENKNLSL
-196 MIENIAIP
+196 
-204 LWNKYGMDSQNYIDK
+204 
-219 MKNLFS
+219 
-225 EYLNKKKL
+225 
-233 DKNTINKYIQVIENI
+233 
-248 SKEFLKENLY
+248 
-258 SCDLF
+258 
-263 SFDQNINK
+263 
-271 LNKNEEFK
+271 
-279 LKNSNGHNMY
+279 
-289 SSALN
+289 
-294 YYKAFLI
+294 
-301 DYYEQDIFITER
+301 
-313 VQSEESN
+313 
-320 MKIIPLNQ
+320 NQ
-328 ILYGSPG
+328 ILYGPPG

-346 LEIISKEEKIQIP
+346 LEILGENLESRDRDEK
-359 SEDDRIN
+359 
-366 RKKIFDEYVK
+366 KAKFDEYVK
-376 NGQIVFTTFHQS
+376 DGQIVFITFHQS

-399 PMMNN
+399 PMINN

-607 PYSGEKFGVP
+607 PYSGKKFGVP
-617 KNVYIIGT
+617 KNVYILGT

-636 DAALRRRFE
+636 DTALRRRFE

-724 NWCKSDEYEEDWYV
+724 NWCKPDEYEEDWYV

>member
-12 MLDGFLNFQEVWTLE
+12 MHDGFLNFQEVWTLE

-85 SSGRLY
+85 SNGRLY

-399 PMMNN
+399 PIIDND
-404 EANSQEIQYEIK
+404 ENSQEVKYDVK
-416 DGIFKDICNR
+416 DGIFKELCDKSLKNYILSMQNENEIDLDKLIFEF
-426 ALENYEN
+426 ANYINQDFLNKGNEFPLENKVSIKKILLNFKDEYRSFSLGGSIKSPQSLTIDIIKRDYLNFKNKKILSFKDIKPKYDSQSDYHGNAIYYFMFYNKLKEFEN
-433 SNLNTEELREKIK
+433 IQNEKFKIK
-446 LREKVEKFLNRLLE
+446 K
-460 TNEPISKTKGGN
+460 
-472 FFINSFNNNTIEI
+472 EI
-485 YSEDVERFDGIFK
+485 
-498 LSLSTFITLLKSNIE
+498 LK
-513 FNSAVEMFKKVFD
+513 
-526 RDYADRTHTY
+526 
-536 YFNLV
+536 
-541 NKFKEYEKQAVLKT
+541 
-555 EDNKI
+555 
-560 SSNSL
+560 
-565 NSYIIIIDEINRGN
+565 SYIIIIDEINRGN

-594 KRIGESEELKVTL
+594 KRIGEKEELKVTL

-636 DAALRRRFE
+636 DTALRRRFE
-645 FVEMMPDPDLLKN
+645 FVEMMPDVSKLSMDCEGINLQELLK
-658 VFICKDVENP
+658 
-668 NKDEDYLGDDA
+668 A
-679 KTEGFAEILQNIL
+679 
-692 ISINK
+692 INT
-697 RIEFLLDREKTIG
+697 RIEYLLDREKTIG
-710 HAFFMSEAVKFNKD
+710 HAFFVSVENLE
-724 NWCKSDEYEEDWYV
+724 S
-738 LSISKLKSI
+738 LKKV
-747 FQNKIIPLLQEYF
+747 FKNRIIPLLQEYF

-766 ISAVLNDNGMIE
+766 IDAVLNKNGMLEISVENKDYLKNMTEFIE
-778 KCEKDDKYLQK
+778 SDKIVYKFSDSNNWNKDTFIK
-789 IKNLDNVD
+789 IYK
-797 SEKIIYNIASFD
+797 
-809 NKIWNDIKTYQ
+809 
-820 AIYNDGEN
+820 
-828 QSKND
+828 
-833 KQ
+833 

>member
-279 LKNSNGHNMY
+279 LKNSNGNNMY

-294 YYKAFLI
+294 YYRAFLI

-346 LEIISKEEKIQIP
+346 LEILGKNLESR
-359 SEDDRIN
+359 DD
-366 RKKIFDEYVK
+366 KKAKFDEYVK

-399 PMMNN
+399 PDLDKEN
-404 EANSQEIQYEIK
+404 ENSQIRYKIK
-416 DGIFKDICNR
+416 DGIFKKLCKK
-426 ALENYEN
+426 ALYKEQKLKNDTLISNYSSVWKISLGYN
-433 SNLNTEELREKIK
+433 ASLREECFKENKICIGWNEIPKNMGDEFLK
-446 LREKVEKFLNRLLE
+446 L
-460 TNEPISKTKGGN
+460 GN
-472 FFINSFNNNTIEI
+472 NDKNTINSFKNEMQLG
-485 YSEDVERFDGIFK
+485 DLVCV
-498 LSLSTFITLLKSNIE
+498 
-513 FNSAVEMFKKVFD
+513 FNS
-526 RDYADRTHTY
+526 
-536 YFNLV
+536 
-541 NKFKEYEKQAVLKT
+541 LKT
-555 EDNKI
+555 IKGIGIIKSDVKYTQQGEYQTYREVEWISKDDEVNIYELNDNINLTQKTVYKLWRISPNILLDKI
-560 SSNSL
+560 SNVKNL
-565 NSYIIIIDEINRGN
+565 ELIQDNTKEPFIIIIDEINRGN

-594 KRIGESEELKVTL
+594 KRLGEKEELKVTL

-636 DAALRRRFE
+636 DTALRRRFE
-645 FVEMMPDPDLLKN
+645 FIEMMPDVSKLSMDCEGINLQELLK
-658 VFICKDVENP
+658 
-668 NKDEDYLGDDA
+668 A
-679 KTEGFAEILQNIL
+679 
-692 ISINK
+692 INT
-697 RIEFLLDREKTIG
+697 RIEYLLDREKTIG
-710 HAFFMSEAVKFNKD
+710 HAFFTGVENLND
-724 NWCKSDEYEEDWYV
+724 
-738 LSISKLKSI
+738 LKSI

-766 ISAVLNDNGMIE
+766 INAVLNDNGMIFE
-778 KCEKDDKYLQK
+778 DKKDDKYLQK
-789 IKNLDNVD
+789 IKNLDSVN
-797 SEKIIYNIASFD
+797 SERSIYNIASFD
-809 NKIWNDIKTYQ
+809 DKIWDKIEIYQ
-820 AIYNDGEN
+820 AIYNDEIANKLKNEN
-828 QSKND
+828 E
-833 KQ
+833 

>member
-1 MWNLDEKKLQE
+1 
-12 MLDGFLNFQEVWTLE
+12 
-27 KVKNMTLEEYTNIK
+27 
-41 KDNPNRDDFTF
+41 
-52 WIESKLDNLGSIWGG
+52 
-67 SAFKFGIY
+67 
-75 RRNDESQKES
+75 
-85 SSGRLY
+85 
-91 SQNYAWIAKYGNNEN
+91 
-106 EAFNNIK
+106 
-113 EKIIQII
+113 
-120 QASQDN
+120 
-126 NLKTIEKIDFGDAIK
+126 
-141 WKIAFHYQDVK
+141 
-152 NIKIVNIFSKNV
+152 
-164 LDLIS
+164 
-169 LNEFKEKLKIYQIHK
+169 
-184 KLLENKNLSLVK
+184 
-196 MIENIAIP
+196 
-204 LWNKYGMDSQNYIDK
+204 
-219 MKNLFS
+219 
-225 EYLNKKKL
+225 
-233 DKNTINKYIQVIENI
+233 
-248 SKEFLKENLY
+248 
-258 SCDLF
+258 
-263 SFDQNINK
+263 DQNINK

-294 YYKAFLI
+294 YYRAFLI

-328 ILYGSPG
+328 ILYGPPG

-346 LEIISKEEKIQIP
+346 LEILGENLESRDEK
-359 SEDDRIN
+359 
-366 RKKIFDEYVK
+366 KAKFDEYVRK
-376 NGQIVFTTFHQS
+376 GQIVFTTFHQS

-399 PMMNN
+399 PIIDND
-404 EANSQEIQYEIK
+404 ENSQEVKYDVK
-416 DGIFKDICNR
+416 DGIFKELCDKSLKNYILSMQNENEIDLDKLIFEF
-426 ALENYEN
+426 ANYINQDFLNKGNEFPLENKVSIKKILLNFKDEYRSFSLGGSIKSPQSLTIDIIKRDYLNFKNKKILSFKDIKPKYDSQSDYHGNAIYYFMFYNKLKEFEN
-433 SNLNTEELREKIK
+433 IQNEKFKIK
-446 LREKVEKFLNRLLE
+446 K
-460 TNEPISKTKGGN
+460 
-472 FFINSFNNNTIEI
+472 EI
-485 YSEDVERFDGIFK
+485 
-498 LSLSTFITLLKSNIE
+498 LK
-513 FNSAVEMFKKVFD
+513 
-526 RDYADRTHTY
+526 
-536 YFNLV
+536 
-541 NKFKEYEKQAVLKT
+541 
-555 EDNKI
+555 
-560 SSNSL
+560 
-565 NSYIIIIDEINRGN
+565 SYIIIIDEINRGN

-594 KRIGESEELKVTL
+594 KRIGEKEELKVTL

-636 DAALRRRFE
+636 DTALRRRFE

-724 NWCKSDEYEEDWYV
+724 NWCKPDEYEEDWYV

>member
-1 MWNLDEKKLQE
+1 
-12 MLDGFLNFQEVWTLE
+12 
-27 KVKNMTLEEYTNIK
+27 
-41 KDNPNRDDFTF
+41 
-52 WIESKLDNLGSIWGG
+52 
-67 SAFKFGIY
+67 
-75 RRNDESQKES
+75 
-85 SSGRLY
+85 
-91 SQNYAWIAKYGNNEN
+91 
-106 EAFNNIK
+106 
-113 EKIIQII
+113 
-120 QASQDN
+120 
-126 NLKTIEKIDFGDAIK
+126 
-141 WKIAFHYQDVK
+141 
-152 NIKIVNIFSKNV
+152 
-164 LDLIS
+164 
-169 LNEFKEKLKIYQIHK
+169 
-184 KLLENKNLSLVK
+184 

-433 SNLNTEELREKIK
+433 SNLSTEELREKIK

-607 PYSGEKFGVP
+607 PYSGKKFGVP
-617 KNVYIIGT
+617 KNVYILGT
-625 MNTADRSITSL
+625 MNTTDRSITSL
-636 DAALRRRFE
+636 DTALRRRFE

-724 NWCKSDEYEEDWYV
+724 NWCKPDKYEEDWYV

>member
-399 PMMNN
+399 PIIDND
-404 EANSQEIQYEIK
+404 ENSQEVKYDVK
-416 DGIFKDICNR
+416 DGIFKELCDKSLKNYILSMQNENEIDLDKLIFEF
-426 ALENYEN
+426 ANYINQDFLNKGNEFPLENKVSIKKILLNFKDEYRSFSLGGSIKSPQSLTIDIIKRDYLNFKNKKILSFKDIKPKYDSQSDYHGNAIYYFMFYNKLKEFEN
-433 SNLNTEELREKIK
+433 IQNEKFKIK
-446 LREKVEKFLNRLLE
+446 K
-460 TNEPISKTKGGN
+460 
-472 FFINSFNNNTIEI
+472 EI
-485 YSEDVERFDGIFK
+485 
-498 LSLSTFITLLKSNIE
+498 LK
-513 FNSAVEMFKKVFD
+513 
-526 RDYADRTHTY
+526 
-536 YFNLV
+536 
-541 NKFKEYEKQAVLKT
+541 
-555 EDNKI
+555 
-560 SSNSL
+560 
-565 NSYIIIIDEINRGN
+565 SYIIIIDEINRGN

-594 KRIGESEELKVTL
+594 KRIGEKEELKVTL
-607 PYSGEKFGVP
+607 PYSGKEFGVP

-636 DAALRRRFE
+636 DTALRRRFE
-645 FVEMMPDPDLLKN
+645 FIEMMPDVSKLSIDCEGINLQELLK
-658 VFICKDVENP
+658 
-668 NKDEDYLGDDA
+668 A
-679 KTEGFAEILQNIL
+679 
-692 ISINK
+692 INT
-697 RIEFLLDREKTIG
+697 RIEYLLDREKTIG
-710 HAFFMSEAVKFNKD
+710 HAFF
-724 NWCKSDEYEEDWYV
+724 
-738 LSISKLKSI
+738 ISVENLESLKKV
-747 FQNKIIPLLQEYF
+747 FKNRIIPLLQEYF

-766 ISAVLNDNGMIE
+766 IDAVLN
-778 KCEKDDKYLQK
+778 
-789 IKNLDNVD
+789 
-797 SEKIIYNIASFD
+797 
-809 NKIWNDIKTYQ
+809 
-820 AIYNDGEN
+820 
-828 QSKND
+828 KND
-833 KQ
+833 MLEISVENKDYLKNMTEFIESDKIVYKFSDSNNWNKDTFIKIYK